1 MKNKF
6 LVMCFLIVAFVI
18 PTFAQTHIS
27 VPLDNQIYFV
37 LENAQMRGLCEPLSG
52 AKPYSE
58 QVVLIAID
66 QILATDDEAVLNGK
80 LVLSPAERSILIG
93 TKKSFE
99 RNEGWSWKTGSVYS
113 TQNFG
118 DFKTTLDLGFSWRSY
133 GAVSDSPRD
142 LATDHFGTVYVSGD
156 MGKNLSYDFR
166 VSAGALKLDRSIFQE
181 AGVASD
187 YPHSDTDFDND
198 GIPDVDVF
206 DVTAAFPYTFTRMWD
221 GSIYTLSNLAV
232 YNSWPSGISFG
243 YNIIS
248 ELDYETWNNRLSLRF
263 GRMRREYGAMAQGS
277 SLILNAQARPFLG
290 VEATFRPMD
299 WFELSSITGV
309 LEYINRTGIK
319 GEGVK
324 GSAQNKQVAY
334 TNTMLEFRCK
344 DYFHFDFGSTVIWP
358 KRFELGYIFPVNSD
372 FFYQNNIGDFDNLG
386 LFANG
391 FVQWPGVGKL
401 WASIFVDEFN
411 LTSSPFFNLDRNMY
425 AFQCGTQLSFPW
437 LPFGTITAKY
447 TKIEP
452 YCYTHPFTE
461 TPYSSVDSDTDY
473 TNNGEPLGYYLKP
486 NSDEVCIRFETIPQP
501 KVRAHGQY
509 QLIRH
514 GADYGYLGVDGSS
527 YESSMNYS
535 SLNATKFFLRDGAY
549 QWMHVI
555 KAGGSYELSA
565 FNIPV
570 SVFGEAGI
578 VYSYF
583 TRPSDSDSGTGDYKK
598 FSDNI
603 YPTVKRIILALGFV
617 IYP

>member
-80 LVLSPAERSILIG
+80 PVLSPAERSILIG

-206 DVTAAFPYTFTRMWD
+206 DVTAAFP
-221 GSIYTLSNLAV
+221 SQLL
-232 YNSWPSGISFG
+232 
-243 YNIIS
+243 
-248 ELDYETWNNRLSLRF
+248 
-263 GRMRREYGAMAQGS
+263 
-277 SLILNAQARPFLG
+277 
-290 VEATFRPMD
+290 
-299 WFELSSITGV
+299 
-309 LEYINRTGIK
+309 
-319 GEGVK
+319 
-324 GSAQNKQVAY
+324 
-334 TNTMLEFRCK
+334 
-344 DYFHFDFGSTVIWP
+344 
-358 KRFELGYIFPVNSD
+358 
-372 FFYQNNIGDFDNLG
+372 
-386 LFANG
+386 
-391 FVQWPGVGKL
+391 KL
-401 WASIFVDEFN
+401 
-411 LTSSPFFNLDRNMY
+411 
-425 AFQCGTQLSFPW
+425 
-437 LPFGTITAKY
+437 
-447 TKIEP
+447 
-452 YCYTHPFTE
+452 
-461 TPYSSVDSDTDY
+461 
-473 TNNGEPLGYYLKP
+473 
-486 NSDEVCIRFETIPQP
+486 
-501 KVRAHGQY
+501 
-509 QLIRH
+509 
-514 GADYGYLGVDGSS
+514 
-527 YESSMNYS
+527 
-535 SLNATKFFLRDGAY
+535 
-549 QWMHVI
+549 
-555 KAGGSYELSA
+555 
-565 FNIPV
+565 
-570 SVFGEAGI
+570 
-578 VYSYF
+578 
-583 TRPSDSDSGTGDYKK
+583 
-598 FSDNI
+598 
-603 YPTVKRIILALGFV
+603 
-617 IYP
+617 